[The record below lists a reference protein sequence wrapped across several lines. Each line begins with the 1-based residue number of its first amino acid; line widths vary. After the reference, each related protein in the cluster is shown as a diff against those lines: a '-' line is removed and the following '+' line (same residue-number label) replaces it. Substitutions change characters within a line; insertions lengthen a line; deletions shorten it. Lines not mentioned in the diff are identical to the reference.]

1 MGLTVSYTKTP
12 QAQDDTFIMSAAD
25 LTMDFDVM
33 ANDRGGNAKRLYA
46 LDNGD
51 AASDLLVKDG
61 TAGEERSSKGAE
73 IWLSTDGRIA
83 YDATCLATELA
94 ALKAGEEFHDSFTY
108 AIQLANGTIS
118 IATARVTIVGVNDGP
133 QAQDDANSAVEDGA
147 RVSGSVAGND
157 SDVDHGAVLSYA
169 LDAEV
174 AGLVLNGDGSYEFDA
189 SNAAYQDLAE
199 GETRA
204 VEANYTVTD
213 EHGAAASAKLMIMVS
228 GTADGTPAVAVD
240 DTVITNIEA
249 GNPVVIPGAALLAN
263 DTGDELTITEVSDA
277 ILLESGDV
285 AATGGSFQY
294 SLDGGND
301 PATVTVETQAGMTI
315 NGTDQGEILIGG
327 SGDDTIYGGA
337 GDDLIIAGVGSDNLY
352 GGAGADIFIYRA
364 GDILPNTADVY
375 RWDFNPGEGDRLDFR
390 DLLAGWG
397 LDDAS
402 KAVELGYFDFVQTQ
416 AGSQL
421 NVDSTGGGDGMSS
434 AIAFLGVDLS
444 LLDLGAFTVL

>member
-1 MGLTVSYTKTP
+1 
-12 QAQDDTFIMSAAD
+12 
-25 LTMDFDVM
+25 
-33 ANDRGGNAKRLYA
+33 
-46 LDNGD
+46 
-51 AASDLLVKDG
+51 
-61 TAGEERSSKGAE
+61 
-73 IWLSTDGRIA
+73 
-83 YDATCLATELA
+83 
-94 ALKAGEEFHDSFTY
+94 
-108 AIQLANGTIS
+108 
-118 IATARVTIVGVNDGP
+118 
-133 QAQDDANSAVEDGA
+133 
-147 RVSGSVAGND
+147 
-157 SDVDHGAVLSYA
+157 
-169 LDAEV
+169 
-174 AGLVLNGDGSYEFDA
+174 
-189 SNAAYQDLAE
+189 
-199 GETRA
+199 
-204 VEANYTVTD
+204 
-213 EHGAAASAKLMIMVS
+213 
-228 GTADGTPAVAVD
+228 
-240 DTVITNIEA
+240 
-249 GNPVVIPGAALLAN
+249 VIPEAALLAN

-277 ILLESGDV
+277 VLLESGDV
-285 AATGGSFQY
+285 VATGGSFQY